1 MKLICTFCIIAVCFC
16 YGCEKKKNAAPST
29 VTTTTHPID
38 TTKVASI
45 YPYTDT
51 FYGVWMD
58 DVYSFDY
65 YITNPDTSFGVTVY
79 VLHIDSDNVNV
90 NSQITKFNDNAS
102 GGYTIPTAFDTSNY
116 NYSFADTLGQS
127 YMFKSTPIKKVN
139 ITNSFLFTGDS
150 LYFGKT
156 YQSHLWDENGTFAG
170 KGNVHKH

>member
-90 NSQITKFNDNAS
+90 NS
-102 GGYTIPTAFDTSNY
+102 
-116 NYSFADTLGQS
+116 
-127 YMFKSTPIKKVN
+127 
-139 ITNSFLFTGDS
+139 
-150 LYFGKT
+150 
-156 YQSHLWDENGTFAG
+156 
-170 KGNVHKH
+170 